1 MNKFSRSLVLIAL
14 TALSNSS
21 ANSKTLS
28 TKYLLLFNKSLN
40 LNEWITKAD
49 DILNDSDKL
58 KNAPEKNKELFVK
71 QNLEP
76 LTKYIVEFCS
86 STREYKKVVTPLVEE
101 SLETQAILTKFFNSN
116 STASDE
122 SIKTF
127 LKQEVKD
134 IDTFKSMCAEFITF
148 FNDLNE
154 SLSDDLVKSKKL
166 SSKYMILINIGI
178 ALDPTLLIKAWETK
192 EVASDTIKDINKLET
207 NGILKQVQDDK
218 VNEKSYVQQNLDLL
232 VAHLL
237 EFSSYVRDYKKII
250 IPLVEESLNPQA
262 IIARFFKS
270 EAVAT
275 DASSRTFFNQ
285 EVKDINELKTMCT
298 EFNIFFNDL
307 HETLSARA
315 KKSFAKGLINLA

>member
-1 MNKFSRSLVLIAL
+1 MKKISRSLVLITL
-14 TALSNSS
+14 IALSNTI

-40 LNEWITKAD
+40 LNEWITKTN
-49 DILNDSDKL
+49 DILNDSEKL

-71 QNLEP
+71 QNLET
-76 LTKYIVEFCS
+76 LTKYIVEFCT

-101 SLETQAILTKFFNSN
+101 SLESQAILTKFFNSN

-122 SIKTF
+122 SIKNF
-127 LKQEVKD
+127 FKQEVKD
-134 IDTFKSMCAEFITF
+134 IDTFKSMCAEFFTF
-148 FNDLNE
+148 FDDLNE

-192 EVASDTIKDINKLET
+192 EVASDTIKDINKLE
-207 NGILKQVQDDK
+207 ILKQVQDDK
-218 VNEKSYVQQNLDLL
+218 HAINGKTYVQRNLDLL
-232 VAHLL
+232 VTYLL

-270 EAVAT
+270 EAVAS
-275 DASSRTFFNQ
+275 DASSRTFFNK

-307 HETLSARA
+307 HETLSDRA